1 MTTTTVTITAP
12 RLALPARWQEAWLDW
27 VEERSG
33 LHIRET
39 RLHVLESSLRE
50 RMAATGAETHEHY
63 FQRVAV
69 RGDSR
74 ESAALLDRL
83 LNHETSFFRHT
94 PSFEVLGQ
102 HLIPKLAA
110 AAKSA
115 SPPVLSFWSA
125 GCSTGE
131 EAYSIAATA
140 MDALGAGPV
149 EFAVAGSDWS
159 EAAVERARLA
169 RWSLKAES
177 DIPEPYRERYFRR
190 VRSGDPS
197 VEHAHNGL
205 AAAPHPQRVPP
216 ILAPR
221 LRGLRAS
228 VEPHPALKAR
238 VRFARFNFLDPV
250 SYPAGPFHVIFCQ
263 NVLIYFRDRLR
274 VEVMAN
280 LASCLAPGGY
290 LVSAPG
296 EVPPRSI
303 PGVKPVWFGPTMVL
317 EKDPGSRAHPAAQ
330 QWAKGEVLHAK

>member
-1 MTTTTVTITAP
+1 MTTATITITAP
-12 RLALPARWQEAWLDW
+12 QLALSGRWQQAWLDW

-50 RMAATGAETHEHY
+50 RMAATGTETHEHY

-83 LNHETSFFRHT
+83 LNHETSFFRHR
-94 PSFEVLGQ
+94 PSFEVLGE
-102 HLIPKLAA
+102 HLIPKLVAA
-110 AAKSA
+110 TKSA
-115 SPPVLSFWSA
+115 AHPVLSLWSA

-140 MDALGAGPV
+140 MHTIGAGPV
-149 EFAVAGSDWS
+149 DFAVAGSDWS
-159 EAAVERARLA
+159 EAAVERARQA
-169 RWSLKAES
+169 RWPVRVEN
-177 DIPEPYRERYFRR
+177 DIPDPYRDRYFRR
-190 VRSGDPS
+190 ARSGGPF
-197 VEHAHNGL
+197 
-205 AAAPHPQRVPP
+205 
-216 ILAPR
+216 
-221 LRGLRAS
+221 
-228 VEPHPALKAR
+228 VEPHPAIKSR
-238 VRFARFNFLDPV
+238 VRFARFNFLDPA

-290 LVSAPG
+290 LVTAPG

-303 PGVKPVWFGPTMVL
+303 PGMRPIWFGPTMVL
-317 EKDPGSRAHPAAQ
+317 ERDPGSRANAAAQ
-330 QWAKGEVLHAK
+330 SWAMGEVLHAK